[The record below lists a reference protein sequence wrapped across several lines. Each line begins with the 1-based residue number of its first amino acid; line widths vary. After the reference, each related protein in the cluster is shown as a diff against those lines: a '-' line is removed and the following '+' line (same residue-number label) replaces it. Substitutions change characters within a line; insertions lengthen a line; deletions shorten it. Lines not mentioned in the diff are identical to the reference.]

1 MITRKIRK
9 IKAAFLVMLS
19 LNAMSSPKVAAAAT
33 VHVVGWPA
41 PNLSGD
47 TPAIELGDDPVYGRQ
62 MCPPLTRLNLDERKS
77 EELLLKSVRHETAGG
92 QTVWTMDLRT
102 GLYWWRGEPVT
113 SEDLAKFLRAELGPV
128 VSIRSGQ
135 IWDTGEFE
143 VNATGPQTVKIQ
155 FKNKPAFGPYVLN
168 GVPFF
173 RPSQPGTEAYKYEC
187 VGLYRPQSASWGV
200 ALAPTPGYK
209 LQRAMPELALYAT
222 GQAPATKPT
231 QALYVRFAGAVSS
244 SPAVRPP
251 DASYSCSH
259 TLELPNLLMLVWDK
273 RSPLG
278 SQAEFRRAIGQL
290 MPRSALASSGAAA
303 LAESANS
310 PIPKNHPGYDAK
322 LPPQVFD
329 LKAASAALNRLGLK
343 RVTSTS
349 PRLDERG
356 EPIKLT
362 FLTQSNQAGLAEKV
376 ILDSLSAVG
385 IAVEVKTQ
393 IAAGEKVDG
402 MLANFAVDW
411 PRVSYLPY
419 FHSGAKL
426 EWPVQPVTDKNL
438 DHDLEKY
445 AISITYQKPDW
456 SLLSAV
462 QRDFADLE
470 GVTVLL
476 QQKACI
482 DNPAN
487 FKLAKGSIS
496 QRNPDWFRQLL
507 F

>member
-1 MITRKIRK
+1 MRALKKLCLVLSINSMILVT
-9 IKAAFLVMLS
+9 AATEPEAL
-19 LNAMSSPKVAAAAT
+19 AGT

-41 PNLSGD
+41 PNLTGD

-77 EELLLKSVRHETAGG
+77 EDLLLRGLHQEAAGG
-92 QTVWTMDLRT
+92 KTVWTFDLRT
-102 GLYWWRGEPVT
+102 GLYWWQGEHVT
-113 SEDLAKFLRAELGPV
+113 ADDLVKFLKAELAPV
-128 VSIRSGQ
+128 ISIRSGQ
-135 IWDTGEFE
+135 IWDAGDFE
-143 VNATGPQTVKIQ
+143 VLASGPQTVKVQ
-155 FKNKPAFGPYVLN
+155 FRQKPLFGPYILN

-173 RPSQPGTEAYKYEC
+173 RPTGAGVDGFKYEC
-187 VGLYRPQSASWGV
+187 VGLYRPQAASWGV

-209 LQRAMPELALYAT
+209 SQRSMPELALYAM
-222 GQAPATKPT
+222 GQTPTSKPT
-231 QALYVRFAGAVSS
+231 QAIHVRFAAAVTS
-244 SPAVRPP
+244 SPATRPP
-251 DASYSCSH
+251 DASFACSH
-259 TLELPNLLMLVWDK
+259 TLELPNLLMIVWDK

-278 SQAEFRRAIGQL
+278 GRTEFRRAVSQL

-303 LAESANS
+303 LAEIANS

-322 LPPQVFD
+322 LPPQGFD
-329 LKAASAALNRLGLK
+329 LKAASVALNKLGLK
-343 RVTSTS
+343 RASSTS

-362 FLTQSNQAGLAEKV
+362 ILTQSNQAGLAEKV
-376 ILDSLSAVG
+376 IMDALSAVG
-385 IAVEVKTQ
+385 IAVEFKTQ
-393 IAAGEKVDG
+393 ITAGEKVDG

-419 FHSGAKL
+419 FHSSAKL

-438 DHDLEKY
+438 DRDLEKY
-445 AISITYQKPDW
+445 AISITYQKPELG
-456 SLLSAV
+456 LLGAV

-487 FKLAKGSIS
+487 FKLAKGIIS

>member
-1 MITRKIRK
+1 MKKFKIRH
-9 IKAAFLVMLS
+9 ITAIFFTSIALTAGASTAA
-19 LNAMSSPKVAAAAT
+19 VAGT
-33 VHVVGWPA
+33 VHIVGWPA
-41 PNLSGD
+41 PNLSGE
-47 TPAIELGDDPVYGRQ
+47 TPAIELGDDPIYGRQ
-62 MCPPLTRLNLDERKS
+62 MCPPLTRLNLDERRS
-77 EELLLKSVRHETAGG
+77 EDLLVKGVRQESVGG
-92 QTVWTMDLRT
+92 QTVWTFDIRT
-102 GLYWWRGEPVT
+102 GLYWWRGEQVT
-113 SEDLAKFLRAELGPV
+113 SDDLAKFLRAELGPV

-135 IWDTGEFE
+135 IWDAGSFD
-143 VNATGPQTVKIQ
+143 VNPSGPQTVKVQ
-155 FKNKPAFGPYVLN
+155 FKQKPAFGPYILN

-173 RPSQPGTEAYKYEC
+173 RPIAAGAEGFKYEC
-187 VGLYRPQSASWGV
+187 VGLYRPQAAAWGV

-209 LQRAMPELALYAT
+209 SQRAMPELAIYAS
-222 GQAPATKPT
+222 GQVPSAKSSNAF
-231 QALYVRFAGAVSS
+231 YVRFAGAVNS

-251 DASYSCSH
+251 DASYSCAH
-259 TLELPNLLMLVWDK
+259 TLELPNLLMIVWDK
-273 RSPLG
+273 RSSLG
-278 SQAEFRRAIGQL
+278 GTAEFRRAISQL

-303 LAESANS
+303 LAEIANS

-322 LPPQVFD
+322 LPPQGFD
-329 LKAASAALNRLGLK
+329 LRAASAALNKLGLK
-343 RVTSTS
+343 RASSTS

-385 IAVEVKTQ
+385 IAVDFKTQ

-438 DHDLEKY
+438 DRDLEKY
-445 AISITYQKPDW
+445 AVSITYQKPDW
-456 SLLSAV
+456 NLMSAV